1 MHRRE
6 ETTMEPFDIVKAREN
21 LKKRREEAAKERE
34 RLFNKAYADCKA
46 IIKMIIERFNPERI
60 YQWGSLLDKKM
71 FTDYSDIDIALEG
84 MRSIED
90 MVELER
96 IAERMT
102 EFPLDIVEL
111 EKVPSAYADTIR
123 SKGMLA
129 YERN

>member
-1 MHRRE
+1 MA
-6 ETTMEPFDIVKAREN
+6 KARDN
-21 LKKRREEAAKERE
+21 LEKRREQVVKERE
-34 RLFNKAYADCKA
+34 RLFYRAYTDSKA
-46 IIKMIIERFNPERI
+46 IIKMIIEHFNPNSI

-84 MRSIED
+84 IGSVED
-90 MVELER
+90 MIELER
-96 IAERMT
+96 IAESMT

-111 EKVPSAYADTIR
+111 GKIPAAYADTIR